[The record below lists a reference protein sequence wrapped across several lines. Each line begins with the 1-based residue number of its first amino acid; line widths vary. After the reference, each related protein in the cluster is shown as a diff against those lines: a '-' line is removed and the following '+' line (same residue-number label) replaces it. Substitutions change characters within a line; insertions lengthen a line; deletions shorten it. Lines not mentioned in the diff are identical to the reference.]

1 MKYVPI
7 GAATMAS
14 VNPSSLYMTDL
25 GGVSL
30 GSITCTLMPHAS
42 TAGAISDLPGSRV
55 VPSATAF
62 SAGTLRREVMFKVGS
77 RLKAGNNSR

>member
-25 GGVSL
+25 GRVSSL
-30 GSITCTLMPHAS
+30 FHHLHIAQQEMPHAS
-42 TAGAISDLPGSRV
+42 TAGAISDLPGSRT

-62 SAGTLRREVMFKVGS
+62 SAGTLRREAIFKSEVG
-77 RLKAGNNSR
+77 